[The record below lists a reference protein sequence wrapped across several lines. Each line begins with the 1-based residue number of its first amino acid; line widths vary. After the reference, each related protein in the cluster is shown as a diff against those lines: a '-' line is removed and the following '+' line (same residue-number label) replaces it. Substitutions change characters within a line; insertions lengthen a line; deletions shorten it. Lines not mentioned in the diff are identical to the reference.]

1 VNIRLRRAIA
11 LLAFSATALGM
22 AGCSRSSEDVGAG
35 GSSGGAEDKVVK
47 IGVIA
52 PMTGSLS
59 GFGLGIKNSVDLAV
73 NQANASGKLKGW
85 KLVLDA
91 QDDTGKAEPGAAAA
105 NKLASDATVA
115 GVIGTV
121 NSSVA
126 QQVAPVL
133 QRAKIAEISP
143 ANSSPSLT
151 RGQDDASPQ
160 RVWDNYYRVCAIDSL
175 QGPFLADYAFKNA
188 NLKTVVTVN
197 DTKTYGKGLAEAF
210 EKQFEK
216 DGGKVLS
223 RETVTENDRDFGAL
237 VTKITGLKPDLVF
250 YGGEHPAAAPLSAQ
264 LGSGGYTGPVMGGGG
279 MQSGEYTTGGGRNG
293 DLASNFGA
301 PTEKLAG
308 AKQFIDDYKAAGY
321 KEGYDSYGALSYDA
335 ANILIAALVKAL
347 GNATDVQSARAQIL
361 TALQGTKD
369 YQGITGATSF
379 DQYGDTSNNV
389 LTVYKVDGTKWT
401 DAYTGTYKA
410 S

>member
-1 VNIRLRRAIA
+1 VNMRLRRASALIA
-11 LLAFSATALGM
+11 FAALVI
-22 AGCSRSSEDVGAG
+22 AGCSRDSTDA
-35 GSSGGAEDKVVK
+35 SGGGADEKVVK

-52 PMTGSLS
+52 PLTGDLS
-59 GFGLGIKNSVDLAV
+59 GFGLGIQNSVDLAV

-85 KLVLDA
+85 KIVLA
-91 QDDTGKAEPGAAAA
+91 PEDDNAKPEKGATAA
-105 NKLASDATVA
+105 NKLASDTTVA

-143 ANSSPSLT
+143 ANSNPTLT
-151 RGQDDASPQ
+151 RGDGATPT
-160 RVWDNYYRVCAIDSL
+160 RPFDNYFRVCAIDSL
-175 QGPFLADYAFKNA
+175 QGPFLADYAFKTA
-188 NLKTVVTVN
+188 KFKTVVTVN

-216 DGGKVLS
+216 AGGTILS
-223 RETVTENDRDFGAL
+223 RETVAEGDRDFGAL
-237 VTKITGLKPDLVF
+237 VTKITGSKPDLVF

-264 LGSGGYTGPVMGGGG
+264 LGKAGYTGPLMGGDG
-279 MQSGEYTTGGGRNG
+279 MQSADFISGGGRPG
-293 DLASNFGA
+293 DLGSNFGA

-308 AKQFIDDYKAAGY
+308 AKAFLDAYKAASY
-321 KEGYDSYGALSYDA
+321 KEDYDSYGALSYDA
-335 ANILIAALVKAL
+335 ANILIESLAKAL
-347 GNATDVQSARAQIL
+347 PDSADVSSARPKIL
-361 TALQGTKD
+361 SALQATSGYK
-369 YQGITGATSF
+369 GITGDTSF

-401 DAYTGTYKA
+401 DAFTETYRPT
-410 S
+410 